1 MERNAG
7 DMGPVVFV
15 SLLKI
20 DNTCIKKLSYE
31 EKSFL
36 SEDWIY

>member
-1 MERNAG
+1 MTYIERNAG

-20 DNTCIKKLSYE
+20 DKHKETVI
-31 EKSFL
+31 
-36 SEDWIY
+36 